1 MPAEHPAPGVPEVPR
16 TPAAPSG
23 FAFDRVLVCG
33 IGLIGSSVAR
43 ALRRMHREG
52 GAGGAGVIV
61 AADPHAAGLARAL
74 ALGVIDEACVLAPA
88 RAGEVAETD
97 AAFARAVAQADLI
110 ILAAPV
116 AQTHELLARIAP
128 VLRADAVLTD
138 VGSTKGQICEA
149 AHAMLGARRA
159 RFVAAHP
166 IAGGEASG
174 VDAGD
179 AALFD
184 GRDVILCPAPD
195 AAPDA
200 VTRVEAMW
208 RLAGARTT
216 CMTPAQHDQ
225 LFAGVSHL
233 PHLLAFT
240 FIEHILQSEGADE
253 RLAFAGPGFRDFTRI
268 AASNPQMWR
277 DICLANRDAVLADLD
292 RYLAVLGDVRATLAD
307 ANGDALEA
315 LFSRSRAA
323 RRDWRAGTTCVAGS
337 GAADAVA
344 ATAGSAA
351 TNAATNAAMSA
362 AVNEVVNEVVN
373 EASTA
378 VEKPA
383 KRSGN
388 RYDTAADALS
398 TAGKTIKKRNI

>member
-1 MPAEHPAPGVPEVPR
+1 MPRGPGGSP
-16 TPAAPSG
+16 G

-33 IGLIGSSVAR
+33 IGLIGSSMAR

-52 GAGGAGVIV
+52 RAGGTGVIV

-88 RAGEVAETD
+88 DTGVAPTGTVAADASAVD
-97 AAFARAVAQADLI
+97 AAFALAAGQADLI

-116 AQTHELLARIAP
+116 AQTRDLLARIAP

-138 VGSTKGQICEA
+138 VGSTKARICETARA
-149 AHAMLGARRA
+149 ALGARHA

-179 AALFD
+179 AALFA

-195 AAPDA
+195 TAPDA
-200 VTRVEAMW
+200 MARVAAMW
-208 RLAGARTT
+208 RLAGARAT
-216 CMTPAQHDQ
+216 CMTPARHDR

-233 PHLLAFT
+233 PHLLAFA
-240 FIEHILQSEGADE
+240 FIEHILQSDEADE

-292 RYLAVLGDVRATLAD
+292 RYLGVLGAVRATLAEAD
-307 ANGDALEA
+307 GDGLEA
-315 LFSRSRAA
+315 LFSRSRTA
-323 RRDWRAGTTCVAGS
+323 RRDWCP
-337 GAADAVA
+337 GAARGAGGS
-344 ATAGSAA
+344 AGSAVESA
-351 TNAATNAAMSA
+351 AEAGVGNAAKPSGNGYETVDDRASA
-362 AVNEVVNEVVN
+362 AGQ
-373 EASTA
+373 
-378 VEKPA
+378 PM
-383 KRSGN
+383 
-388 RYDTAADALS
+388 
-398 TAGKTIKKRNI
+398 KKRNI